1 MGEVY
6 RARDTKL
13 NRSVALKILPE
24 IFSAD
29 AGRLARFQREAQ
41 VLASL
46 NHAHIGH
53 IYGLEDAD
61 GIRALV
67 LELVEGPT
75 LADRIARGPIPL
87 DEALPIAKQIAE
99 AVEAAHDQG
108 IIHRDLKP
116 ANIKVRDD
124 GAVKVLDF
132 GLAKAL
138 EPDVANQPAS
148 ASSSPTFSMPAM
160 TQMGMIL
167 GTAAYMSPEQAHG
180 RSADRRADIFSFG
193 AVLFEMLSGKPA
205 FTGESVGEILASVL
219 KVDPDWSQLPSTTPA
234 AIRKLLHRCLTRD
247 PKRRLQAIG
256 EARILLEQP
265 LSDETPA
272 TAPSVPRR
280 ALPAWVLPSA
290 LIVIAA
296 LALWGWLRPSAPIPT
311 RPIGRYPLM
320 IEVANVIGSLAFS
333 PDGSLLAYISADPDR
348 NIHVRRMDTGETRP
362 LPGTANASNLSF
374 SPDGRSISFGGDG
387 QGTTGRQLKTVPVAG
402 GPVRPLINTQAN
414 AAPPRPRWGEDGY
427 IYFGG
432 DGPLHRIHS
441 DGGQPQTI
449 ASPDV
454 KNDEKAYSHPQLLPG
469 GTDVLATI
477 SRPGPGLKGLT
488 VAVNLKTGKRKDLLE
503 RSAMAQYV
511 PSRDDSG
518 SGHLLLY
525 DGPSGSLLAVPF
537 DARRVEVQGRGE
549 PIPVIAGIRS
559 ANGPHGMFSVSDAGI
574 LAYAPGA
581 AFGDRALVWVNRDGQ
596 VETTLPNVRQYNLPR
611 LSPNGKHA
619 VMEIQDPIG
628 GRADV
633 WLYDLD
639 RGNLSAVTTENSNT
653 SPAWTPN
660 GERVIFSSTGRAQ
673 PRVLLSAPA
682 DRRGPPIPV
691 GPETALSLLPQSIRN
706 DVILGV
712 YNGAGAWTLPL
723 AASSTDQPAAF
734 LNTPARKGAVEFSP
748 DGKLVAYTAYP
759 DTRTN
764 RQDLYVT
771 TYPGPG
777 PHLPVSAD
785 GGTLPRW
792 SHDGS
797 ELYYK
802 SRDMMMAVSINP
814 GPNAPV
820 VGPERK
826 LFEWSSGNGFDVAQ
840 DGHFLMVKTVSSNPS
855 AQPNQVMF
863 VVNWFEE
870 LKALVPSK

>member
-99 AVEAAHDQG
+99 AVEAAHDQR

-138 EPDVANQPAS
+138 EPDAANQPAS

-219 KVDPDWSQLPSTTPA
+219 KVDPDWSQLPSTTPR
-234 AIRKLLHRCLTRD
+234 AIRQLLQRCLTRD

-256 EARILLEQP
+256 EARIVLEQP
-265 LSDETPA
+265 IVDDTPA
-272 TAPSVPRR
+272 TTLVVPRR
-280 ALPAWVLPSA
+280 ALPAWVMPVA
-290 LIVIAA
+290 LTIVAG
-296 LALWGWLRPSAPIPT
+296 LALWGWLRPSAPIPQP
-311 RPIGRYPLM
+311 PIGRYPLT
-320 IEVANVIGSLAFS
+320 IEVANIIGSLAFS
-333 PDGSLLAYISADPDR
+333 RDGTLLAYIAGTDR

-362 LPGTANASNLSF
+362 LPGTENASNLSF
-374 SPDGRSISFGGDG
+374 SPNGQSISFGGDG
-387 QGTTGRQLKTVPVAG
+387 QGATGRQLKTVAIASG
-402 GPVRPLINTQAN
+402 LVRPLIDLPAF
-414 AAPPRPRWGEDGY
+414 AAPPTPRWGDDDY
-427 IYFGG
+427 IYYGG
-432 DGPLHRIHS
+432 DGPLHRVHS
-441 DGGQPQTI
+441 GGGPSETI

-469 GTDVLATI
+469 GTDVLASV
-477 SRPGPGLKGLT
+477 SRPGAGIKGLT
-488 VAVNLKTGKRKDLLE
+488 VAVNIKTGSRRVLYE
-503 RSAMAQYV
+503 RSAMAQFV
-511 PSRDDSG
+511 PSHDGSG

-525 DGPSGSLLAVPF
+525 DGPSGSLQAVPF
-537 DARRVEVQGRGE
+537 DARRVEIQGRGQLV
-549 PIPVIAGIRS
+549 PVLNGIRS
-559 ANGPHGMFSVSDAGI
+559 ATGPHGIFSVSAAGN
-574 LAYAPGA
+574 LAYATGA
-581 AFGDRALVWVNRDGQ
+581 AFGDRALVWVTRDGK
-596 VETTLPNVRQYNLPR
+596 EESTLPHVRQYNLPR
-611 LSPNGKHA
+611 LSPSGKQA
-619 VMEIQDPIG
+619 VLEIQDPLA

-639 RGNLSAVTTENSNT
+639 RGNLSAVTTENFNT

-660 GERVIFSSTGRAQ
+660 GDRVIFSSKGQ
-673 PRVLLSAPA
+673 GQSRVLLSAPA
-682 DRRGPPIPV
+682 DRSGPAIPV
-691 GPETALSLLPQSIRN
+691 GAETSLSLVPQSVRN
-706 DVILGV
+706 GVIIGV
-712 YNGAGAWTLPL
+712 YNGAGACTLPL
-723 AASSTDQPAAF
+723 AASSTDQPTAF
-734 LNTPARKGAVEFSP
+734 LDTSARKGAVEFSP
-748 DGKLVAYTAYP
+748 DGKLVAYTAYADP
-759 DTRTN
+759 RKL
-764 RQDLYVT
+764 RQDLFVT

-777 PHLPVSAD
+777 PHLPVSTD
-785 GGTLPRW
+785 GGALPRW

-802 SRDMMMAVSINP
+802 SGDRIIAVTIEL
-814 GPNAPV
+814 APKLRV
-820 VGPERK
+820 LQEKK
-826 LFEWSSGNGFDVAQ
+826 LFDWTYSNGFDVAP
-840 DGHFLMVKTVSSNPS
+840 DGRFLMVKNVTSNPS
-855 AQPNQVMF
+855 AQPNQVVF